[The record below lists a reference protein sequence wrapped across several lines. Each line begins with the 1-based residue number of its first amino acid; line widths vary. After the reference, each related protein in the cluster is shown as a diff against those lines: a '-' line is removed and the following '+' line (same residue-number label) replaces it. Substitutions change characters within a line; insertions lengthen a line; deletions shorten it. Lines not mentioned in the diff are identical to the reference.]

1 MSTGAENDLELATN
15 LARSVVGRFG
25 MGESVRL
32 LHCATPQAAGGFPEM
47 NGPGVR
53 DCSER
58 TASLLDE
65 EAEQLLEQLYQDA
78 RQLLQL
84 HKDALER
91 VAEALVERENLDEFE
106 FQALLVQPSPS
117 APRAPILS
125 S

>member
-1 MSTGAENDLELATN
+1 
-15 LARSVVGRFG
+15 
-25 MGESVRL
+25 
-32 LHCATPQAAGGFPEM
+32 M

-91 VAEALVERENLDEFE
+91 VAEALVERENLDEF
-106 FQALLVQPSPS
+106 QALLLQPSPS
-117 APRAPILS
+117 APRAPTLS